1 MSMKIYTCL
10 NGEFRELNSAEVP
23 VHQAGIYYGAGCFET
38 ILYTSGSLQYWDEHY
53 RRLCKGLRWLGIEDE
68 QLPDR
73 TIIQNNI
80 FSLLQA
86 NSLQDRTAKVRI
98 QCSLLNE
105 QGYSLNR
112 QPEYFTWIVTE
123 ELPVREGPY
132 TLKSVPTRVIPAESR
147 PADLKL
153 SNMLHFREAFR
164 QAQRAGFKDAL
175 LLNSSRLVAETAIA
189 NIFWIREETIYT
201 PSAACDIL
209 PGIMRK
215 KVIEFLHSELKMR
228 VNEGEFPPEALHGA
242 DAVWITNSLMPVK
255 PVERIDNIHYN
266 SDHPVLN
273 RIVQNFTHL

>member
-38 ILYTSGSLQYWDEHY
+38 ILYTSGSLQYWEEHY
-53 RRLCKGLRWLGIEDE
+53 SRLCKGLRWLGIEDE

-73 TIIQNNI
+73 INIHNNI
-80 FSLLQA
+80 LSLLQA
-86 NSLQDRTAKVRI
+86 NSLQDRRAKVRI

-105 QGYSLNR
+105 QGYSQHR

-123 ELPVREGPY
+123 ELSVREGPY
-132 TLKSVPTRVIPAESR
+132 TLKSVPTRVIPGESR

-175 LLNSSRLVAETAIA
+175 LFNSSRLVAETAIA

-215 KVIEFLHSELKMR
+215 NVMEFLHSELNLTVK
-228 VNEGEFPPEALHGA
+228 EGEFPPEALYEA

-266 SDHPVLN
+266 PDHSVLN

>member
-38 ILYTSGSLQYWDEHY
+38 ILYTSGSLQYWEEHY
-53 RRLCKGLRWLGIEDE
+53 SRLCKGLRWLGIEDE

-73 TIIQNNI
+73 INIHNNI
-80 FSLLQA
+80 LSLLRA
-86 NSLQDRTAKVRI
+86 NSLQDRRAKVRI

-105 QGYSLNR
+105 QGYSQHR

-132 TLKSVPTRVIPAESR
+132 TLKSVPSRVIPGESR

-164 QAQRAGFKDAL
+164 QAKRGGFMDGL
-175 LLNSSRLVAETAIA
+175 LLYRSRLSDQAAIA
-189 NIFWIREETIYT
+189 NRFWCRGETIYT
-201 PSAACDIL
+201 PSAAWDIL

-215 KVIEFLHSELKMR
+215 NVMEFLHSELILTVKG
-228 VNEGEFPPEALHGA
+228 GEFSPEALYEA

-266 SDHPVLN
+266 PDHSVLN